1 MSPAARQWARD
12 RADDA
17 FQLVG
22 LAVTLG
28 VIIFRLCR
36 DQRWPPMSAATLA
49 LYVFAAIG
57 AGTVISAG
65 IVVVAGMVN
74 LIRDR
79 VMEARL

>member
-28 VIIFRLCR
+28 VIIF
-36 DQRWPPMSAATLA
+36 A
-49 LYVFAAIG
+49 YVAING
-57 AGTVISAG
+57 GHP
-65 IVVVAGMVN
+65 
-74 LIRDR
+74 
-79 VMEARL
+79 